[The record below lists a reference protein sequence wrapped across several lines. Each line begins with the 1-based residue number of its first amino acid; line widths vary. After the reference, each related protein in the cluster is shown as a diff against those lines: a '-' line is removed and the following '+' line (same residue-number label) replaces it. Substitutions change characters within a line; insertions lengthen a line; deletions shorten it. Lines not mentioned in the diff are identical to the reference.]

1 MSTEHLIM
9 VIDKESFQVKLDENL
24 LEVDLKKG
32 LRKKL
37 EDALESSPKVRGSM
51 GFLFQHLIPL
61 DVPLKDIE
69 SVKLDEKNQ
78 VKIMILHRKD
88 ITIPLQR
95 DEAEKLVEKLSELI
109 PVAKQ
114 KELERLLSSLE
125 ASKELI
131 DEVLESKR
139 GKSQVLGKKRG

>member
-1 MSTEHLIM
+1 MSIEHLIM
-9 VIDKESFQVKLDENL
+9 IIDKGSFQVKLHQNL

-37 EDALESSPKVRGSM
+37 EDALESSSGVRGSM
-51 GFLFQHLIPL
+51 GFIFQHVIPL

-69 SVKLDEKNQ
+69 SVNLDEKNQ
-78 VKIMILHRKD
+78 VKIVIPHRRD
-88 ITIPLQR
+88 ITIPLEK
-95 DEAEKLVEKLSELI
+95 DEGEKLVEKLNELI

-125 ASKELI
+125 ANKELI
-131 DEVLESKR
+131 SEVLESKK

>member
-1 MSTEHLIM
+1 MSTENLIM
-9 VIDKESFQVKLDENL
+9 VIDKENFQVKLDQNL

-37 EDALESSPKVRGSM
+37 EDALESSPGVRGSM
-51 GFLFQHLIPL
+51 GFLFQHVIPL
-61 DVPLKDIE
+61 DVSLKDIE
-69 SVKLDEKNQ
+69 SVKFDEKNR
-78 VKIMILHRKD
+78 VKIVIPHRRD
-88 ITIPLQR
+88 IIIPLQE
-95 DEAEKLVEKLSELI
+95 DEGKKLIEKLNELI

-125 ASKELI
+125 ANKELI
-131 DEVLESKR
+131 SEVLESKR

>member
-1 MSTEHLIM
+1 MSTENLVM
-9 VIDKESFQVKLDENL
+9 VIDKENFQVKLHQNL

-37 EDALESSPKVRGSM
+37 EDALESTPSIRGSM
-51 GFLFQHLIPL
+51 GFLFQHVIPL

-69 SVKLDEKNQ
+69 SVKLDEENQ
-78 VKIMILHRKD
+78 VKIVIPHRRN
-88 ITIPLQR
+88 ITIPLQK
-95 DEAEKLVEKLSELI
+95 DEGKKLIEKLNELI

-125 ASKELI
+125 ANKELI
-131 DEVLESKR
+131 SEVLESKR